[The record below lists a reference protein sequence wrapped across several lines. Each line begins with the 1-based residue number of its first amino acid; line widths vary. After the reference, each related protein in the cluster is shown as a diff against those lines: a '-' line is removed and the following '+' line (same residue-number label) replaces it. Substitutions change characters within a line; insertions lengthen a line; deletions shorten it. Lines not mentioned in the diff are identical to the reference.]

1 MTKNTDKLID
11 YAILG
16 VGAYLAWQYVVK
28 PTLEGKKDQGFVT
41 NAGTAVFG
49 EQGLATLGQTGAAIL
64 TLPTNAVNAATQAV
78 GNVVNAATQ
87 AVGNVVNAATQAV
100 GTAGTTATNA
110 IIGGAGSIVG
120 FGMPVEKGIIVSID
134 KAISIPVLTAA
145 NTINR
150 AAASIAVQTPVI
162 KSNQNNL
169 VAVTI
174 PSSSQPAGVA
184 IFADPTASTG
194 YRNAFGNAVISPY
207 SVSVTNYSFLK

>member
-64 TLPTNAVNAATQAV
+64 TLPTNA
-78 GNVVNAATQ
+78 VNAATQ